1 MVGEIRDGD
10 TAQIAVQAALTGH
23 LVFTTVHANNA
34 FDVLGRFTHMGID
47 AYSLVAALNG
57 VVAQR
62 LIRINCPACAEDDH
76 PSASLL
82 EQAGLTDTTGFHFR
96 RGKGCA
102 QCRGTGFKGRKAIA
116 EVLLLNDLL
125 REMISAREP
134 VRQIKEAAQK
144 NGTRLLREAGLD
156 LVRRGETSLAELDRV
171 VS

>member
-1 MVGEIRDGD
+1 
-10 TAQIAVQAALTGH
+10 
-23 LVFTTVHANNA
+23 
-34 FDVLGRFTHMGID
+34 MGID

-62 LIRINCPACAEDDH
+62 LIRINCPECSEEDH
-76 PSASLL
+76 PSRQLL
-82 EQAGLTDTTGFHFR
+82 EQAGLTDVADFAFR
-96 RGKGCA
+96 RGRGCA
-102 QCRGTGFKGRKAIA
+102 HCRGTGFKGRKAIA
-116 EVLLLNDLL
+116 EVLILNDVL

-134 VRQIKEAAQK
+134 VRRQIKEVAQQ